1 MNTTT
6 FAIPHAPEISGL
18 ALRPFGGEADYA
30 AMAAIAAA
38 SNTADGLDYV
48 ETADDLR
55 NRYTNLVNCDPQRD
69 TLFAEVDGQLI
80 AFGRTSF
87 TNQDDG
93 VRRYMIVID
102 VHPAWRRK
110 GIGRAMQQWLEAR
123 VRAIEAVQPAPA
135 PKGSI
140 FFTFAEDRQA
150 GKHALLTAEGYAP
163 MRYAF
168 QMLRKLDEPI
178 PDNPLPAGFEFRQA
192 RSEDYRAIWQA
203 DQDAFRDHWGF
214 SPGTEEWYR
223 FWLNNRRFQPDLWK
237 IVWNI
242 ADNRIAAQV
251 QNYVDPE
258 ENARFGRLRGYTE
271 DISTQRPYRR
281 MGLARAAICES
292 LRMFRDMGFQETA
305 LGVDAENLTGALR
318 VYESCGY
325 RVSHTETLYRKSLA

>member
-1 MNTTT
+1 MNTSL
-6 FAIPHAPEISGL
+6 FSIPHALDVNSL
-18 ALRPFGGEADYA
+18 AFRPFGGEADYA

-38 SNTADGLDYV
+38 SCAADGLDYV

-55 NRYTNLVNCDPQRD
+55 NRYTNLVNCDPLRD
-69 TLFAEVDGQLI
+69 TLFAEIEGQLI

-87 TNQDDG
+87 ANQDDG
-93 VRRYMIVID
+93 VRRYMIVTD

-110 GIGRAMQQWLEAR
+110 GIGRAMLRWFEAR
-123 VRAIEAVQPAPA
+123 VRQIEAAQPAAA
-135 PKGSI
+135 PKESI
-140 FFTFAEDRQA
+140 FFTFCDERQA
-150 GKHALLTAEGYAP
+150 GKQVLLRADGYAP

-168 QMLRKLDEPI
+168 EMTRKLDEPI
-178 PDNPLPAGFEFRQA
+178 PDTQLPPGFEFRQA
-192 RSEDYRAIWQA
+192 RTEDHRAIWEA
-203 DQDAFRDHWGF
+203 DGEAFRDHWGY
-214 SPGTEEWYR
+214 SPPTEEWYR

-251 QNYVDPE
+251 QNYIDPE
-258 ENARFGRLRGYTE
+258 ENAKLGRLRGYTE
-271 DISTQRPYRR
+271 DISTQREYRR

-292 LRMFRDMGFQETA
+292 LRMFRGMGFQETA

-325 RVSHTETLYRKSLA
+325 RVTHTETLYRKQL

>member
-1 MNTTT
+1 MDSVT
-6 FAIPHAPEISGL
+6 FTIPNAPEINGL
-18 ALRPFGGEADYA
+18 AFRPFGGEADYA
-30 AMAAIAAA
+30 AMAAIVAA
-38 SNTADGLDYV
+38 SSAADGLDYV

-87 TNQDDG
+87 VNQDDG
-93 VRRYMIVID
+93 VRRYMIVTD

-110 GIGRAMQQWLEAR
+110 GAGRAIQRWFEAR
-123 VRAIEAVQPAPA
+123 VRDIEAAQPAPA
-135 PKGSI
+135 PKESI
-140 FFTFAEDRQA
+140 FFTYCDERQA
-150 GKHALLTAEGYAP
+150 GKHALMRAEGYIP
-163 MRYAF
+163 MRYGF
-168 QMLRKLDEPI
+168 EMLRKLDEPI

-192 RSEDYRAIWQA
+192 CPEDYRAVWQA
-203 DQDAFRDHWGF
+203 DADAFRDHWGF
-214 SPGTEEWYR
+214 SQPTEEWYR
-223 FWLNNRRFQPDLWK
+223 FWLNTRRFQPDLWK

-251 QNYVDPE
+251 QNFIDPE
-258 ENARFGRLRGYTE
+258 ENAKFGRLRGYTE

-281 MGLARAAICES
+281 MGLARSAICES
-292 LRMFRDMGFQETA
+292 LRMFRDMGFHETA

-325 RVSHTETLYRKSLA
+325 HVMHTETLYRKQL

>member
-6 FAIPHAPEISGL
+6 FSIPHAPEIGGL
-18 ALRPFGGEADYA
+18 AFRPFGGEADYA

-38 SNTADGLDYV
+38 CSAADGLDYV

-55 NRYTNLVNCDPQRD
+55 NRYTNLVNCDPLRD
-69 TLFAEVDGQLI
+69 TLFVEVDEQLI

-87 TNQDDG
+87 SNQDDG
-93 VRRYMIVID
+93 VRRYMIVTD

-110 GIGRAMQQWLEAR
+110 GIGRAMQRWFEAR
-123 VRAIEAVQPAPA
+123 VRAIESGQPAPA
-135 PKGSI
+135 PKEPI
-140 FFTFAEDRQA
+140 FFAFSEERQP
-150 GKHALLTAEGYAP
+150 GKQALLKAEGYMP

-168 QMLRKLDEPI
+168 AMLRNLDEPI
-178 PDNPLPAGFEFRQA
+178 PDNPLPAGYEFRPAMPEQ
-192 RSEDYRAIWQA
+192 YRAVWEA
-203 DQDAFRDHWGF
+203 DIDAFRDHWGF
-214 SPGTEEWYR
+214 SQPTEEWYS
-223 FWLNNRRFQPDLWK
+223 FWLNNRRFQPGLWK

-251 QNYVDPE
+251 QNFVDPL
-258 ENARFGRLRGYTE
+258 ENEKFGRLRGYTE
-271 DISTQRPYRR
+271 DISTQRAYRR

-292 LRMFRDMGFQETA
+292 LRMFRDKGFHETA

-325 RVSHTETLYRKSLA
+325 RVAHTETLYRKSLA